1 VRLNAYLELAG
12 RVATVL
18 WLGLLVSLVIGV
30 DWESLVEKVI
40 NSGRPVES
48 AVVLAV
54 VLPAI
59 VFLLARSPLSAA
71 RWRLHREL
79 WRRDVETPRGSADA
93 VDASAT
99 RESSPRR

>member
-1 VRLNAYLELAG
+1 MRLNAYLELAG

-54 VLPAI
+54 VLPTI
-59 VFLLARSPLSAA
+59 VFLLARSLLSAA
-71 RWRLHREL
+71 GGVCTASCGEGTSNASRVS
-79 WRRDVETPRGSADA
+79 RRR
-93 VDASAT
+93 
-99 RESSPRR
+99 